1 MKERSEKK
9 MEISIIKVNRL
20 RIPNITRNLYISLSV
35 LEIIA
40 IEVRAFLKVDFSRTP
55 NWGNGF

>member
-1 MKERSEKK
+1 MKD
-9 MEISIIKVNRL
+9 NCL
-20 RIPNITRNLYISLSV
+20 RISNITWNLYISLSV

-40 IEVRAFLKVDFSRTP
+40 IEVRAFLKIDFSRTP